1 MSLPRR
7 PSKATP
13 NLFNEPSYDG
23 GLTRQLSSRDK
34 RASVFT
40 ESDDGEADN
49 ILGALGY
56 QTELSRSRSTLQ
68 VAFMSFVLASIPY
81 GLSTTFYYPLVG
93 GGPAN
98 IVWGWFMVSAII
110 LCVAISLGEVTSVYP
125 TSGGV
130 YFQTYMLSPPS
141 YKRLLSWFCGWAFVV
156 GNTTITLSVNFGSA
170 LFYVAC
176 INVFESAPGMPLWE
190 AETYQ
195 VFLLFLAITL
205 LCNAVS
211 SFGNKWLPMLDVR
224 VSRHSDF
231 FRTTICPSVTP
242 SLKLLNTPILTNAPR
257 LSPSSG
263 RSQA

>member
-1 MSLPRR
+1 MSFSRH
-7 PSKATP
+7 PSKDTS

-23 GLTRQLSSRDK
+23 APATKSSSWQK

-40 ESDDGEADN
+40 ESDHGDADD

-56 QTELSRSRSTLQ
+56 QNELNRSRSTLQ

-93 GGPAN
+93 GGPTN
-98 IVWGWFMVSAII
+98 LVWGWFMVSVII
-110 LCVAISLGEVTSVYP
+110 LCVAISLGEITSVYP

-156 GNTTITLSVNFGSA
+156 GNITITLSVNFGSA

-176 INVFESAPGMPLWE
+176 INVFESAPGVPIWE

-205 LCNAVS
+205 LCNIVS
-211 SFGNKWLPMLDVR
+211 SYGNKWLPLLDVCG
-224 VSRHSDF
+224 HAQSDSF
-231 FRTTICPSVTP
+231 LPTCPYA
-242 SLKLLNTPILTNAPR
+242 APAQ
-257 LSPSSG
+257 ST
-263 RSQA
+263 